1 MRHSPD
7 SDDLSS
13 EPGEPA
19 PPIRLFVRRSDA
31 AQLQAF
37 AESVGLSRESTG
49 SDIGAPPAASEDE
62 LMPLAEHFRLL
73 RQLAAAADD
82 ETFHLS
88 RRPLAPGTTDFVVDV
103 LADAVDLEDAMKRT
117 ARAYNALHG
126 GYYNKVERRRDRL
139 AYVIDD
145 RRFPYASGTDLRL
158 AYAVMEGVLIFL
170 HAMLSLAAG
179 ETLTEKLVCV
189 RTRRPGR
196 TAPDGLLAFWE
207 APVRCGAPVYAL
219 EYDLAAACAPMR
231 RRRDSPA
238 NAAAVYDLIDEM
250 IARREQRASRQDMR
264 ARVVEALAAG
274 VAEQPA
280 VARRLG
286 VSVATLRRR
295 LAESGATFRGLRHE
309 VLGEKAARML
319 DQGRAVSDVAE
330 ALGFADA
337 RSFSRA
343 FKAWRGVTPA
353 AYAAR
358 RAADDA
364 RQA

>member
-1 MRHSPD
+1 MRRGPD
-7 SDDLSS
+7 SDDLLSS
-13 EPGEPA
+13 GPGGPA
-19 PPIRLFVRRSDA
+19 SPVRLFVRRSDA

-37 AESVGLSRESTG
+37 AQGVGLARAPTG
-49 SDIGAPPAASEDE
+49 SKIDPPTTPAEGE

-73 RQLAAAADD
+73 RRLADASDD

-103 LADAVDLEDAMKRT
+103 LADAADLEDAMKRA

-145 RRFPYASGTDLRL
+145 RRFPYAPGTDPGL
-158 AYAVMEGVLIFL
+158 ACAVMEGVLIFL

-179 ETLTEKLVCV
+179 DALTDRLVCV
-189 RTRRPGR
+189 RTRRTNR
-196 TAPDGLLAFWE
+196 TAPDGLLAFWT

-219 EYDLAAACAPMR
+219 EYAREAAGMPAR
-231 RRRDSPA
+231 RRRTGPI

-250 IARREQRASRQDMR
+250 IAWRERSVPRQDLR
-264 ARVVEALAAG
+264 ARVVETLAAG
-274 VAEQPA
+274 VDEQSA
-280 VARRLG
+280 AARRLG

-295 LAESGATFRGLRHE
+295 LAESGTTFRRLRSE
-309 VLGEKAARML
+309 VLAQKAARML

-358 RAADDA
+358 GGGHAGRS
-364 RQA
+364 

>member
-1 MRHSPD
+1 MRRGPD
-7 SDDLSS
+7 SDDLTSG
-13 EPGEPA
+13 PGGKDS
-19 PPIRLFVRRSDA
+19 PIRLFVRRSDA
-31 AQLQAF
+31 AQLQTF
-37 AESVGLSRESTG
+37 AESVGLSHGPTG
-49 SDIGAPPAASEDE
+49 NENNSPPTAGEDE

-73 RQLAAAADD
+73 RRLAAAADD

-103 LADAVDLEDAMKRT
+103 LTDAVDLEDAMKRT

-126 GYYNKVERRRDRL
+126 GYYNKVERRRDRI

-145 RRFPYASGTDLRL
+145 RRFPYAPGTDSSL
-158 AYAVMEGVLIFL
+158 AWAVMEGVLIFL
-170 HAMLSLAAG
+170 HAMLSLAADQP
-179 ETLTEKLVCV
+179 LTEKLVCV
-189 RTRRPGR
+189 RTRRLRR
-196 TAPDGLLAFWE
+196 TAPDGLLAFWT

-219 EYDLAAACAPMR
+219 EYDLAAARAPMR
-231 RRRDSPA
+231 RHREGPA

-250 IARREQRASRQDMR
+250 IARRERAVSRQDLR
-264 ARVVEALAAG
+264 ARVAEALAGG

-295 LAESGATFRGLRHE
+295 LAESGTTFRDLRHE
-309 VLGEKAARML
+309 VLGEKAVRML

-343 FKAWRGVTPA
+343 FKAWRGMTPA

-358 RAADDA
+358 GHDAA
-364 RQA
+364 RQV